1 MVKFISKILLEL
13 DSNAVY
19 LLYSEPGDDDIILC
33 DADVALVHHGDP
45 HSCVLQQILLDGHVK
60 KQFLREGF
68 CYH

>member
-1 MVKFISKILLEL
+1 M
-13 DSNAVY
+13 Y